1 VADAFSVLT
10 GWTLF
15 AGLALATGA
24 SLARWVI
31 LPRAHFGEGPSPEWL
46 TQQAGRFASAAAL
59 LLPVAMGFYFFRQ
72 LQEFRDPFAPWMEDA
87 RLLLGATAW
96 GRVWIWALVGS
107 ILSAV
112 ALFAAKAGKRAG
124 WWAATPILLALGA
137 FPGLTGHAAG
147 EENLRVLA
155 LLADAMHVW
164 AASGWIGGL
173 ALVFYLDRTWRRE
186 SPDAT
191 SLLPALVPAF
201 SVVAMA
207 SVGTLALT
215 GTFAAWLHLPS
226 TGSLFS
232 TNYGRT
238 LLLKLGLV
246 GIVLALGGLNY
257 KVLTPR
263 LGTRQGN
270 NQMRKAAA
278 FELLVAQ
285 AVLLVTALLVRM
297 SPMAH

>member
-1 VADAFSVLT
+1 MAGAFSALT
-10 GWTLF
+10 GWVLF
-15 AGLALATGA
+15 AGLALTTGA
-24 SLARWVI
+24 TLARWVI
-31 LPRAHFGEGPSPEWL
+31 LPRVHSGEDPSPEWL
-46 TQQAGRFASAAAL
+46 RLNTARLASAAAL
-59 LLPVAMGFYFFRQ
+59 LLPLAMGLYFVRQ
-72 LQEFRDPFAPWMEDA
+72 LQEFRDPFAPWTEDA

-96 GRVWIWALVGS
+96 GRVWMWATAGS
-107 ILSAV
+107 VLSV
-112 ALFAAKAGKRAG
+112 IALFAARAGKQAG
-124 WWAATPILLALGA
+124 WWAATPILFALGA

-147 EENLRVLA
+147 EENLRALA
-155 LLADAMHVW
+155 LVADAMHVW
-164 AASGWIGGL
+164 AAGGWMGGL
-173 ALVFYLDRTWRRE
+173 AVVFYLDRTWRRE

-191 SLLPALVPAF
+191 SVLPALVPVF
-201 SVVAMA
+201 SLVAMA

-226 TGSLFS
+226 IDSLFS

-270 NQMRKAAA
+270 EQMRNAGA

-297 SPMAH
+297 SPMDH

>member
-1 VADAFSVLT
+1 VAGAFSALT
-10 GWTLF
+10 GWVLF
-15 AGLALATGA
+15 AGLALTTGA
-24 SLARWVI
+24 TLARWII
-31 LPRAHFGEGPSPEWL
+31 LPRVHFGEGPSPEWL
-46 TQQAGRFASAAAL
+46 TQQTGRLASTAGL
-59 LLPVAMGFYFFRQ
+59 LLPVAMSFYFVRQ
-72 LQEFRDPFAPWMEDA
+72 LHEFRDPFAPWTADA

-96 GRVWIWALVGS
+96 GRAWLWATAGS
-107 ILSAV
+107 ILSAI
-112 ALFAAKAGKRAG
+112 ALFAAKAGKHAG

-147 EENLRVLA
+147 EENLRALA

-164 AASGWIGGL
+164 AAGGWIGGL
-173 ALVFYLDRTWRRE
+173 AVVFYLDRRWRSE
-186 SPDAT
+186 SPDRT

-201 SVVAMA
+201 SAVAMA
-207 SVGTLALT
+207 SVATLALT

-226 TGSLFS
+226 MGSLFS

-270 NQMRKAAA
+270 EQMRKAAA

>member
-1 VADAFSVLT
+1 MKTIDIHSHFFPADIDDLDV
-10 GWTLF
+10 
-15 AGLALATGA
+15 
-24 SLARWVI
+24 R
-31 LPRAHFGEGPSPEWL
+31 FGEGIWP
-46 TQQAGRFASAAAL
+46 
-59 LLPVAMGFYFFRQ
+59 GFRRVSEEEGMITLDGKDYR
-72 LQEFRDPFAPWMEDA
+72 PIYDA
-87 RLLLGATAW
+87 CWNAQR
-96 GRVWIWALVGS
+96 RIEEMDKFSVDIQ
-107 ILSAV
+107 IMC
-112 ALFAAKAGKRAG
+112 
-124 WWAATPILLALGA
+124 ATPILFALGA

-147 EENLRVLA
+147 EENLRALA
-155 LLADAMHVW
+155 LVADAMHVW
-164 AASGWIGGL
+164 AAGGWMGGL
-173 ALVFYLDRTWRRE
+173 AVVFYLDRTWRRE

-191 SLLPALVPAF
+191 SVLPALVPVF
-201 SVVAMA
+201 SLVAMA

-226 TGSLFS
+226 IGSLFS

-270 NQMRKAAA
+270 EQMRNAGA

-297 SPMAH
+297 SPMDH